1 MPADFLTQL
10 AQQLKIDKSPVG
22 RRAIQRIV
30 AMVKVKYESGIYAS
44 QTEAEADLRTLV
56 EEALRKIHDAVRP

>member
-1 MPADFLTQL
+1 MPSDFLTQL
-10 AQQLKIDKSPVG
+10 AQQLKIDKSPAS

-30 AMVKVKYESGIYAS
+30 AIVKVRYESGVYGS

-56 EEALRKIHDAVRP
+56 EEALRKFQ